1 MKFEKLTNT
10 KIKIIISQEDLKLN
24 NLSIDNILSNSI
36 SSQKLLNNIIL
47 NAEKELNFKTDNSD
61 LLVETV
67 ILNNSECIF
76 TISKLLDNPISD
88 NRKNNLLVYE
98 FNSFDDFI
106 KLCHFLQ
113 NFSFL
118 CLNDISKSFS
128 LILYNNTYFLK
139 LIEFKNFFISTEF
152 IKTFF
157 DEFGEDVSN
166 RSAISGK
173 LSEYGKI
180 IFSQNAILNCLN
192 SFK

>member
-47 NAEKELNFKTDNSD
+47 NAEKELDFKADNSD

-67 ILNNSECIF
+67 ILDNSECIF
-76 TISKLLDNPISD
+76 TISKLLDNSISD
-88 NRKNNLLVYE
+88 NKKNNLLVYE

-139 LIEFKNFFISTEF
+139 LIEFKNFFVSTEF

-157 DEFGEDVSN
+157 SEFGKDVSKY
-166 RSAISGK
+166 SSISGK
-173 LSEYGKI
+173 LSEYGKT

>member
-24 NLSIDNILSNSI
+24 NLSIENILSNSI

-47 NAEKELNFKTDNSD
+47 NAEKELDFKADNSD

-67 ILNNSECIF
+67 ILDNSECIF

-139 LIEFKNFFISTEF
+139 LIEFKNFFVSTEF

-157 DEFGEDVSN
+157 SEFGKDVSN
-166 RSAISGK
+166 CSVIGGK
-173 LSEYGKI
+173 LSEYGKT
-180 IFSQNAILNCLN
+180 IFHQNAILHCLN
-192 SFK
+192 SIK

>member
-47 NAEKELNFKTDNSD
+47 NAEKELDFKADNSD

-67 ILNNSECIF
+67 ILDNSECIF

-139 LIEFKNFFISTEF
+139 LIEFKNFFVST
-152 IKTFF
+152 
-157 DEFGEDVSN
+157 
-166 RSAISGK
+166 
-173 LSEYGKI
+173 
-180 IFSQNAILNCLN
+180 
-192 SFK
+192 

>member
-36 SSQKLLNNIIL
+36 SSQKLLNNVIL

-76 TISKLLDNPISD
+76 TISKLSDNPISD

-106 KLCHFLQ
+106 KLCHFLK

-139 LIEFKNFFISTEF
+139 LIEFKNFFVSTEF

-157 DEFGEDVSN
+157 SEFGKDVSKC
-166 RSAISGK
+166 SVIGGK
-173 LSEYGKI
+173 LSEYGKT